1 MTLCADYVASSEIV
15 DLILINEVRTRMGRD
30 GLIMGGCH
38 SVHMKMLEMT
48 NDVDE
53 SVTAHN
59 GGNDH
64 DQCHHHH
71 DTHPALK

>member
-1 MTLCADYVASSEIV
+1 
-15 DLILINEVRTRMGRD
+15 MGRD

-38 SVHMKMLEMT
+38 SVDMKMLEMT

>member
-1 MTLCADYVASSEIV
+1 
-15 DLILINEVRTRMGRD
+15 MGWN

-38 SVHMKMLEMT
+38 WVDIKMREMT

-53 SVTAHN
+53 SLTAHN